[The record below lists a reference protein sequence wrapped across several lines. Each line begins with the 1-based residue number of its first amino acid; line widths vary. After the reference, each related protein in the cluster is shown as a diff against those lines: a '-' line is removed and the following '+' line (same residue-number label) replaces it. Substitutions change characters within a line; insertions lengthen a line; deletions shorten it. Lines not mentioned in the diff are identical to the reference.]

1 MRSLVRDV
9 VGAAQGLGAVLVVPP
24 TELKKCSLSTAR
36 GVVNFTGSSR
46 SPWAVCVAAY
56 LDAARVVPRVL
67 ASPSTLAGSF
77 TLHFGGGGLCCS
89 FARLGLPRSSP
100 ILLPPSLIPLEA
112 FVALGRLAG
121 LRFDYDSAG
130 MKAGTGGAGRASG
143 FQPGECAVAFWD

>member
-9 VGAAQGLGAVLVVPP
+9 VGAAQGLGAVLVGSLP
-24 TELKKCSLSTAR
+24 TELKKCSLSIAR

-112 FVALGRLAG
+112 FVALGPRPPW
-121 LRFDYDSAG
+121 
-130 MKAGTGGAGRASG
+130 
-143 FQPGECAVAFWD
+143 QPHLPRSIPAKPP